1 MGRQFMK
8 YTFGAVALY
17 IAVAYSS
24 GLGRVI
30 AEGSRG
36 ASGFVKTLQGR

>member
-1 MGRQFMK
+1 MVRQFMK

-17 IAVAYSS
+17 LMVS
-24 GLGRVI
+24 GVGGKNLI
-30 AEGSRG
+30 SEGSRG